1 MKVTDGDA
9 ELIVKWCDG
18 NPFPGIIQDVD
29 HDSVE
34 AMHNVGKNIYFWPL
48 CEDGIW
54 FKFVKLC
61 KNVISLTNEPK
72 NETKRHVEI
81 DCALWQETVKSLDIN

>member
-54 FKFVKLC
+54 FVC
-61 KNVISLTNEPK
+61 
-72 NETKRHVEI
+72 
-81 DCALWQETVKSLDIN
+81 